1 MLAGTEFEMGNEVWT
16 LDAGTGADG
25 GGEVAVVVVGGVMEP
40 GGGTCP
46 PERKD
51 GHKERSSGKEADEG
65 ERCERI
71 AAA

>member
-1 MLAGTEFEMGNEVWT
+1 MGNKAWT
-16 LDAGTGADG
+16 LDADVS
-25 GGEVAVVVVGGVMEP
+25 GEMTVVVVGVGPTSLFDTEI
-40 GGGTCP
+40 GGGTSP

>member
-1 MLAGTEFEMGNEVWT
+1 MWT
-16 LDAGTGADG
+16 LDANV
-25 GGEVAVVVVGGVMEP
+25 GGEVAVAIVGVGPTSSLITEA
-40 GGGTCP
+40 GGGTSP

>member
-1 MLAGTEFEMGNEVWT
+1 MGDEVWT
-16 LDAGTGADG
+16 LDPNV
-25 GGEVAVVVVGGVMEP
+25 GGEMAVVIVGVGSTSSSIADA
-40 GGGTCP
+40 GGGTSP

-51 GHKERSSGKEADEG
+51 GHKERSSGKEPDEG

>member
-1 MLAGTEFEMGNEVWT
+1 M
-16 LDAGTGADG
+16 
-25 GGEVAVVVVGGVMEP
+25 GGEAAVVAVGVGPTSSDIEA
-40 GGGTCP
+40 GGGTSP